1 MKDFFVIDAEAIKE
15 AIMSILEKIADFV
28 KAILGKELEGEDFAG
43 IL

>member
-1 MKDFFVIDAEAIKE
+1 MKDFFVINADAIKE

-28 KAILGKELEGEDFAG
+28 KAILGKELEGEDFAD